1 MNYFFKELFLI
12 FAHFVFDISIVVI
25 KIIKNMRGNLTN
37 QIKDFLHSIR
47 HTVSLH
53 ATECNIANILRV
65 FKGEILQKQ
74 PPKVFCKKR
83 CSEKFCK
90 MHRKTKSLCRRC
102 FPVNFAKFLRTPFL
116 QNTSGRLLLILGT
129 SKLFTSIA
137 PENCVITNLSLL
149 VIVAYGIL

>member
-74 PPKVFCKKR
+74 PPKVFWEILQNAQENKESLPQVFSC
-83 CSEKFCK
+83 EFCEISK
-90 MHRKTKSLCRRC
+90 NTFFTEH
-102 FPVNFAKFLRTPFL
+102 LRTTASDIR
-116 QNTSGRLLLILGT
+116 N
-129 SKLFTSIA
+129 
-137 PENCVITNLSLL
+137 E
-149 VIVAYGIL
+149 